1 MVLKDA
7 RGQAKPVAACRGD
20 TILKLLHNSDLRGLS
35 SSLKTYVAPL
45 FGAYGYG
52 KENDAKIELHKLA
65 REFTPFLVQFLK
77 VCGASL
83 ASVPISG
90 DAADQGRA
98 DELFSAM
105 IVGLDSLNQLRSFLT
120 GCSFEIEI
128 QRYGLVRRLMA
139 WRRFGDALAQS
150 QTLFRSLCH
159 INSLSRANI
168 ESVKQT
174 TTAKA
179 NRGGSTKKK
188 AAAEDLSPEEN
199 EILGSPPLGDHV
211 VGLPTLV
218 VSAVIDLIWCTA
230 EAATDSTNCF
240 EKLLSL
246 PEQLVPWISL
256 LDAGNAVKQRDALFR
271 ALYKCTLVVIAQP
284 TRFGTKL
291 LQELCKLTLGY
302 CASSTQRDQY
312 AKVARKFCIS
322 LSSVDATSRI
332 AVDICSTALSNIAS
346 HDELE
351 GMRRN
356 IEVLEL
362 VDWFSRSCQ
371 ATNQVEF
378 GWHQIYSF
386 VFHKQQV
393 SADIPV
399 AVSGLYGIGLLLVQ
413 LDGEQRPAHKI
424 QGSRENSPKQ
434 IVSDLESQKG
444 ETSFL
449 REACFLLQS
458 LEDVLHCILQLHLTS
473 TLDKSGIEGNFQI
486 SPASEKWRNHLSTL
500 QQEGDEFLPRLF
512 LGIARAVQ
520 HVQKPAARYAQ
531 ALWNEYVAGSCCKT
545 TLLDGNFH
553 AHLRKVLKL
562 CHPLIEKGIRC
573 PGLNENDRDILS
585 KGYQVASQVSVAAL
599 RLSLLHDDDIE
610 DIVALVIEG
619 IKYLLPE
626 EQWWLMSSTY
636 NMGVQL
642 FNSKQYSS
650 ACWPLEVA
658 YKAAWARINSN
669 RRVMEANASLSEMI
683 SEACAK
689 CSVFADARNRNG
701 ESEVSKLLLIE
712 GVTEWASVQPLA
724 SNIQPPRALIKS
736 FIKLMCVDMKPSCF
750 SNGGRKGCSLYGV
763 LGDLQ
768 PPLPAETLGMVLEEE
783 LAACKSLIEMFP
795 EQTRELETQIFCS
808 LLDNVYTGDTFLV
821 QRSRILL
828 EKSRHSRLIDSGNLP
843 DCIKDI
849 SEALCLMEK
858 ACKTSGRRAR
868 DLSFNRRL
876 KRDMAVAS
884 SMMSILS
891 YELDPHSQN
900 FYAYASQ
907 TYHTWR
913 DFLDLFENESSLRKY
928 QNSLD
933 TAEQDEQ
940 PIVLL
945 LCMMD
950 LLHIQG
956 YSVLQ
961 VDLYGLILK
970 VSAYLNQPLS
980 KADWHSFI
988 MNSRMSHVLC
998 PVLFPSEVLSS
1009 TRQFYDHG
1017 AKPREYWQENV
1028 KLCPGSM
1035 MEAQLLTVQED
1046 SSCQCGAKEDKY
1058 TETDVLHCVQKIK
1071 EMTRFNLS
1079 DVQKTSHIVLQS
1091 AELRHLIAD
1100 LALQRGDLTEA
1111 IKYANEAYQL
1121 RLKLFKRIF
1130 RGFEKLPAQAVD
1142 LNTPSSTQEAEV
1154 LVPRNLP
1161 ASVAASCWPFTVK
1174 IQQFL
1179 SIPSQWRILGS
1190 YVESLMQVGLIY
1202 EKMGAADDA
1211 ERIFREGHRIATA
1224 QNLPMVLGW
1233 FSSSL
1238 GEVYRKRLMWEAAE
1252 NYLCTAKK
1260 TFERLDDSATCKNC
1274 ISTGKAS
1281 LEIRIGD
1288 LLRHHWFHQQ
1298 GSSCSPSTPPC
1309 GLKIFLAKNLSD
1321 AVCCYTTATVTLSES
1336 SGGFDM
1342 SSFIVE
1348 ESISSTQSKQRQM
1361 LSTLREEGKKVSKK
1375 IMAHVVEETAGQS
1388 TIRARKP
1395 RLRRSVQTR
1404 SSALI
1409 QIGPDDSHEKD
1420 LEALCEDL
1428 SLTSLSAE
1436 EENFPKP
1443 QRRKTRSVLKSGS
1456 HGVKHETEGALVSN
1470 ESVEELISAELPDR
1484 TQVMQKPLKLNREL
1498 RTMPDVRQGDVMDI
1512 AQAAEECN
1520 KEEDLRSLSL
1530 EEWPC
1535 HGWNHLYRK
1544 LLARILLQK
1553 GKCLVHLGQLTE
1565 AGEVYEKAVSTLYAR
1580 SSSCLRD
1587 NSTCSSAPLEE
1598 GVLLYHMSRLWLQR
1612 NQQDESL
1619 RKRLKS
1625 SRRGT
1630 DELEKHKVEIVDRLY
1645 RAFSLCHQFPP
1656 VLRKIAKL
1664 LAVLYVALPPESP
1677 LLKPGLVS
1685 SGLEAV
1691 EVAAYFHQISL
1702 GTTMRQQHLA
1712 VLDWKL
1718 SQIPLNGQ
1726 ASSQRRLKECVPSMQ
1741 QVLRIL
1747 PLSAKNL
1754 VVQVKDFLNSVPP
1767 LSVCCISFV
1776 DEEDLNLIRVPWCP
1790 DLESN
1795 SGATASLLVTRF
1807 FAQSTPVVAL
1817 LPVGPLHAG
1826 EMHVSCSANAGE
1838 SASNPYYLTDD
1849 EETSTS
1855 DEDVSTAKVFH
1866 RASNKRQRMLQ
1877 KVAAEFESVLE
1888 ESRRSTSGTHPVAT
1902 PEEKSLW
1909 WKWRMQLDRRLGAL
1923 VRTMEV
1929 SWLGPHKCLL
1939 LGEPKE
1945 ASAFS
1950 AFETVAD
1957 HLFETLKSIASTK
1970 RQAGVKNL
1978 NHSLI
1983 RSLLKGVGSFTD
1995 LELRTAIGKVLGWN
2009 DYCYCDTPDANNETV
2024 CKNCGSETLEPV
2036 KNENLLKV
2044 TRLFRAAFYNLYCT
2058 SETDVMKVLGGESGG
2073 KLTSRKQPKGQ
2084 TGRKKKSTT
2093 EIIPDVVVE
2102 DMKTSDVPVKR
2113 QPLQLILDS
2122 DAQALPWESLP
2133 VVREYEVYR
2142 MPSLGNVQ
2150 AIYIQHQSESIVD
2163 TQLLQEADETNRP
2176 RPAKNDVE
2184 TSACAIKNLILDQP
2198 LEVTFINPCNTF
2210 YILNPSGDLKSTQSS
2225 FEDWFTHQP
2234 GWKGK
2239 AGAPPSADEF
2249 KRGLQDFDLF
2259 VYLGHGTGDQ
2269 FLPERFVRQ
2278 LDQCA
2283 ATLLMGCSS
2292 GKLNSRGQYEPF
2304 GTVQS
2309 YLMAGCPSVIANLWD
2324 VTDGDIDRFS
2334 KCLLHK
2340 WMVLEPES
2348 AGEDDINKSF
2358 VDLGDCEQ
2366 AMKEVSNVDDSL
2378 IEGSVDMLQPTSKV
2392 CPKADATETV
2402 RMSSA
2407 VGRSRNACRLP
2418 YLIGA
2423 SPVCYGVPTGLR
2435 KQAVSKIAGNSTIV
2449 NLEQVPVL

>member
-7 RGQAKPVAACRGD
+7 RGQAKPVAACRGE
-20 TILKLLHNSDLRGLS
+20 TILKLLHNSDLRALS

-45 FGAYGYG
+45 LGGSGHG

-77 VCGASL
+77 VCGGSL

-105 IVGLDSLNQLRSFLT
+105 IVGLDGLNQLRSFLT

-139 WRRFGDALAQS
+139 WRRFSAALAQS
-150 QTLFRSLCH
+150 QTLFRSLCQL
-159 INSLSRANI
+159 NSLSRANVA
-168 ESVKQT
+168 SVKQT

-188 AAAEDLSPEEN
+188 AAAEDFSSEEN
-199 EILGSPPLGDHV
+199 EILGSPPLGDEA
-211 VGLPTLV
+211 VGLPPLI

-230 EAATDSTNCF
+230 EAATDSTCCF

-271 ALYKCTLVVIAQP
+271 ALYKCTLVVVAQP

-291 LQELCKLTLGY
+291 VQQLCKLTLGY

-312 AKVARKFCIS
+312 AKVARKFCTS
-322 LSSVDATSRI
+322 LSSVDADASRT

-346 HDELE
+346 HDELQV
-351 GMRRN
+351 MRRN

-362 VDWFSRSCQ
+362 VDWFSRACQ
-371 ATNQVEF
+371 ATNQAEF
-378 GWHQIYSF
+378 GWHQIYNF

-399 AVSGLYGIGLLLVQ
+399 AVAGLYGIGLLLMN
-413 LDGEQRPAHKI
+413 LDGEQRPVRKT
-424 QGSRENSPKQ
+424 QESRENGSRQ
-434 IVSDLESQKG
+434 IVSDLKSLKS

-449 REACFLLQS
+449 HEACFLLQS
-458 LEDVLHCILQLHLTS
+458 MEDVLHCILQLHSTS
-473 TLDKSGIEGNFQI
+473 TLDKSRTEGNFEI
-486 SPASEKWRNHLSTL
+486 LSPSEKWRNHLSTL
-500 QQEGDEFLPRLF
+500 QQEGDEVLPRLF

-520 HVQKPAARYAQ
+520 HVQKPTARYAQ
-531 ALWNEYVAGSCCKT
+531 TLWNEYISGSRGKI
-545 TLLDGNFH
+545 TLLDGNINT
-553 AHLRKVLKL
+553 HLRKVLKL
-562 CHPLIEKGIRC
+562 CHPLVEKGIRC

-585 KGYQVASQVSVAAL
+585 KGFQVASQVSVAAL
-599 RLSLLHDDDIE
+599 RLSLLQDDDIQ
-610 DIVALVIEG
+610 DIVALVAEG

-642 FNSKQYSS
+642 FNAKQYSS

-658 YKAAWARINSN
+658 YKAAWARINST
-669 RRVMEANASLSEMI
+669 RRITEADASLSEMI

-689 CSVFADARNRNG
+689 CSVLADARNRNG

-712 GVTEWASVQPLA
+712 GVTEWARVQPLA
-724 SNIQPPRALIKS
+724 SNIQPPRALVKS
-736 FIKLMCVDMKPSCF
+736 FIKLMCVEMKPLYCSY
-750 SNGGRKGCSLYGV
+750 GEGKDCSLYGV
-763 LGDLQ
+763 LGALQ
-768 PPLPAETLGMVLEEE
+768 PPLNAETLGVVLEEE
-783 LAACKSLIEMFP
+783 LAACKSLIEQFP
-795 EQTRELETQIFCS
+795 EQIRELETQIFGC
-808 LLDNVYTGDTFLV
+808 LLDKVYTGDSFLL

-828 EKSRHSRLIDSGNLP
+828 EKSRHARLIDSGNLRN
-843 DCIKDI
+843 CIKDI
-849 SEALCLMEK
+849 SEALRIME
-858 ACKTSGRRAR
+858 AAWKTSGRSAR
-868 DLSFNRRL
+868 DVSFNRRL

-884 SMMSILS
+884 SMMAILS
-891 YELDPHSQN
+891 YEVDPHSQD
-900 FYAYASQ
+900 FYAYALQ
-907 TYHTWR
+907 TFHTWR
-913 DFLDLFENESSLRKY
+913 DFLDLFESHNSTCEY
-928 QNSLD
+928 QNPQD

-940 PIVLL
+940 PLVLL
-945 LCMMD
+945 LCLMD

-961 VDLYGLILK
+961 VDIHELILK

-980 KADWHSFI
+980 RVDWHFFI
-988 MNSRMSHVLC
+988 MNSRMSHLLC
-998 PVLFPSEVLSS
+998 PVLFPSEILSN

-1017 AKPREYWQENV
+1017 AKPLKYWQENV
-1028 KLCPGSM
+1028 KLYPGSM
-1035 MEAQLLTVQED
+1035 MEAQLLTVQEGG
-1046 SSCQCGAKEDKY
+1046 SCQCGAKEDKY
-1058 TETDVLHCVQKIK
+1058 TKMNALHCVQKIK
-1071 EMTRFNLS
+1071 EMTRYNLL

-1091 AELRHLIAD
+1091 AELRHVIAE

-1130 RGFEKLPAQAVD
+1130 RGFERLSAQSFNV
-1142 LNTPSSTQEAEV
+1142 NNPSSTQEVEV
-1154 LVPRNLP
+1154 LVQRDLP
-1161 ASVAASCWPFTVK
+1161 GSVAASSWPCTVK

-1224 QNLPMVLGW
+1224 QNLPIVLGW

-1238 GEVYRKRLMWEAAE
+1238 GEVYRKRLMWESAE
-1252 NYLCTAKK
+1252 NYFCKAKK

-1288 LLRHHWFHQQ
+1288 LVRHYWFHQQ
-1298 GSSCSPSTPPC
+1298 GSSFSPSTPPC
-1309 GLKIFLAKNLSD
+1309 GLKIFLARNLSD
-1321 AVCCYTTATVTLSES
+1321 AVSCYTTATVTLSTS
-1336 SGGFDM
+1336 SGGFDV
-1342 SSFIVE
+1342 SSFVVE
-1348 ESISSTQSKQRQM
+1348 APSFSSSQSKQRQM

-1375 IMAHVVEETAGQS
+1375 IMAHAVEETTGQS

-1395 RLRRSVQTR
+1395 RLRMSVQTR
-1404 SSALI
+1404 SSTLI
-1409 QIGPDDSHEKD
+1409 QIGPNDSHEKD

-1436 EENFPKP
+1436 DEKFSKP
-1443 QRRKTRSVLKSGS
+1443 QRRKTRSVVKSGS
-1456 HGVKHETEGALVSN
+1456 HGVKHKAEGALVSN
-1470 ESVEELISAELPDR
+1470 ESVEELVSAELPEI
-1484 TQVMQKPLKLNREL
+1484 TQVTQKPSKLKREL
-1498 RTMPDVRQGDVMDI
+1498 LTILDDRQGDIMDK

-1520 KEEDLRSLSL
+1520 EEQDEVPLRSLSL
-1530 EEWPC
+1530 EEWPR
-1535 HGWNHLYRK
+1535 HGWNHLHRK
-1544 LLARILLQK
+1544 LLARTLLQR

-1565 AGEVYEKAVSTLYAR
+1565 AGEVYEKAMSTLYAI

-1587 NSTCSSAPLEE
+1587 DSTCSSAPLEE
-1598 GVLLYHMSRLWLQR
+1598 GVLLYHMSRLCLQR

-1630 DELEKHKVEIVDRLY
+1630 DDLEKHKVEIVDRLY
-1645 RAFSLCHQFPP
+1645 RAFSLSHQFPP

-1664 LAVLYVALPPESP
+1664 LAIVYVALPPESP

-1718 SQIPLNGQ
+1718 SEKPLNFQ
-1726 ASSQRRLKECVPSMQ
+1726 PSSQRRLKDCVPSMQ
-1741 QVLRIL
+1741 QALRIL
-1747 PLSAKNL
+1747 PLSAENL
-1754 VVQVKDFLNSVPP
+1754 GVQVKDFLNSVPP

-1776 DEEDLNLIRVPWCP
+1776 DEEDLNLIRGPWCS
-1790 DLESN
+1790 DFESN
-1795 SGATASLLVTRF
+1795 SGATVSLLVTRF

-1826 EMHVSCSANAGE
+1826 EMDISCSANAGE

-1855 DEDVSTAKVFH
+1855 DEDVSPAKAFH
-1866 RASNKRQRMLQ
+1866 HPSNKRKRMLQ

-1909 WKWRMQLDRRLGAL
+1909 WKWRMQLDRRLAAL

-1957 HLFETLKSIASTK
+1957 HLFEMLKSIASTK

-1978 NHSLI
+1978 NCSLI

-1995 LELRTAIGKVLGWN
+1995 LELRRAIGKVLGWN
-2009 DYCYCDTPDANNETV
+2009 DYCYCDTRDADGETE
-2024 CKNCGSETLEPV
+2024 CKKCGFETLEPV
-2036 KNENLLKV
+2036 KDENLQKV
-2044 TRLFRAAFYNLYCT
+2044 TRLFRAAFYYLYCT
-2058 SETDVMKVLGGESGG
+2058 SETDLMKVLGGEIGG
-2073 KLTSRKQPKGQ
+2073 KLTSRKQPRGQ

-2102 DMKTSDVPVKR
+2102 NLKTSDVPVKR

-2142 MPSLGNVQ
+2142 MPSLGNVH
-2150 AIYIQHQSESIVD
+2150 AIYIQHQSESTVD
-2163 TQLLQEADETNRP
+2163 THLLQEAEETNSRRP
-2176 RPAKNDVE
+2176 TRNDAE
-2184 TSACAIKNLILDQP
+2184 TSACAIKNLTLDQP

-2225 FEDWFTHQP
+2225 FEDWFMHQR

-2239 AGAPPSADEF
+2239 AGTPPSADEF

-2269 FLPERFVRQ
+2269 FFPERFVRQ

-2292 GKLNSRGQYEPF
+2292 GKLSPRGQYEPF

-2348 AGEDDINKSF
+2348 AGEDEINKSII
-2358 VDLGDCEQ
+2358 DLGDCEQ
-2366 AMKEVSNVDDSL
+2366 AMKEVSNVDESL
-2378 IEGSVDMLQPTSKV
+2378 EEGTMDTVQPTSKV
-2392 CPKADATETV
+2392 YPKGDATETV

-2407 VGRSRNACRLP
+2407 VGHSRNACRLP

-2435 KQAVSKIAGNSTIV
+2435 KQALSSKL
-2449 NLEQVPVL
+2449 LEIPSL